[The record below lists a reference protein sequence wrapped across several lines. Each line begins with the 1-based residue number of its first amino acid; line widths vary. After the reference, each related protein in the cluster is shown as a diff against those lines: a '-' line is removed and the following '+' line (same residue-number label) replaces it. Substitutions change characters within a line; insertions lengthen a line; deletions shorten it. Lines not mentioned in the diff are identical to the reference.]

1 MPRRPCVLSL
11 SAGLFLA
18 AALPATGQIAQQDEL
33 PDAPS
38 STLAAKADAP
48 LLPAKDVRH
57 PDMLASMGDGFFGG
71 SPAFSSSLQ
80 TSPDQTAAEAAKLSD
95 RGKDQQQQVAP
106 GRQQQTRIFGVFP
119 NFQSVS
125 AGATPPKAGWHT
137 DLAIANRSNYD
148 YTAIGFVFLTS
159 GLSYAQN
166 SHPLVSTVN
175 GGNAPFWAYLWRGFA
190 DKTDG
195 SYQGQF
201 LFPAL
206 LHEDVRYYAMGSGS
220 IARRT
225 LHAAASVVVAHSYSG
240 RPIPNIAGLGG
251 KVGAQAVSTTYY
263 PSNSE
268 DFGVLASK
276 FAYSCLR
283 QAGFAVLREFSPD
296 LRAHVGHHR
305 PKATATP

>member
-18 AALPATGQIAQQDEL
+18 AALPAAGQIAQQDEL
-33 PDAPS
+33 LDAPS
-38 STLAAKADAP
+38 STLIAKADAP
-48 LLPAKDVRH
+48 LLPEIDVRH
-57 PDMLASMGDGFFGG
+57 PDMLASMSGEFFGEP
-71 SPAFSSSLQ
+71 PAFSSSLQ
-80 TSPDQTAAEAAKLSD
+80 ASPDQTAADAAKQLD
-95 RGKDQQQQVAP
+95 RGKDQQQVAP
-106 GRQQQTRIFGVFP
+106 GQQQQTRIFGVFA

-125 AGATPPKAGWHT
+125 AGATPPKAGWRT
-137 DLAIANRSNYD
+137 DFAIANRSNYD
-148 YTAIGFVFLTS
+148 YTAVGFLFLTS
-159 GLSYAQN
+159 GLAYAQN

-220 IARRT
+220 IVRRT

-283 QAGFAVLREFSPD
+283 QAGFSVLREFSPD

-305 PKATATP
+305 PTATATP